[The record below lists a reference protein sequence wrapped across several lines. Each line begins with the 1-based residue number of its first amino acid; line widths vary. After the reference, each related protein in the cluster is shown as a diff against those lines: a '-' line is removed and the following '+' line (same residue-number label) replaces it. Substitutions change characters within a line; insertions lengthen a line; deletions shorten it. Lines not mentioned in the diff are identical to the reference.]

1 MMNEAHGA
9 PQGSSGNASGGPS
22 SSSPNPSSGAQ
33 RDTQGN
39 AQPSTQLDRSDV
51 RVKHSAGVGDSIS
64 AFIGRVKSG
73 DLGSLPV
80 VVGLV
85 IIWTVFTVL
94 NPVFLSANNLVNL
107 LFDCST
113 VGVISLGIVCVL
125 LVGEIDLSVGSMS
138 GFASALVGT
147 LWVNSGWPVLLAI
160 LFAIVV
166 GAVVG
171 AVYALLLT
179 KLGMPSFVATLAG
192 LLAILGM
199 QLYVLG
205 STGSINL
212 PYGAALVNLG
222 QLMIIPAVVSYILAL
237 LPGLIILLSGIRTGQ
252 RRRAVNLSAA
262 SLGSIVVRALVL
274 TVFLEVV
281 VAYLNQGRG
290 VPLMFGLFLGLA
302 VAMNYALTKTRWGR
316 SMNAVGGNHEAAR
329 RAGIKVNAIY
339 TSAFVLC
346 ASFAALGG
354 VLTAARL
361 ASASQQAGTGDVN
374 LNAIAAAVI
383 GGTSLFGGRGSAY
396 SAVLGIIVIQSI
408 ASGLTLLN
416 LSSSLRFMITGAVL
430 AIAVIVDSLA
440 RRSRVSH
447 GRA

>member
-1 MMNEAHGA
+1 MSE
-9 PQGSSGNASGGPS
+9 S
-22 SSSPNPSSGAQ
+22 
-33 RDTQGN
+33 TQGTV
-39 AQPSTQLDRSDV
+39 QPARLLDRSDV
-51 RVKHSAGVGDSIS
+51 RVKHADGIGDSIA
-64 AFIGRVKSG
+64 AFVARVRAG

-80 VVGLV
+80 IVGLV
-85 IIWTVFTVL
+85 IIWTVFASL
-94 NPVFLSANNLVNL
+94 NPVFLSADNLVNL

-125 LVGEIDLSVGSMS
+125 MLGQIDLSVGSIS
-138 GFASALVGT
+138 GFASAMVGM
-147 LWVNSGWPVLLAI
+147 LWVNQDWPVPLAI
-160 LFAIVV
+160 TAAVTV
-166 GAVVG
+166 GALFG
-171 AVYALLLT
+171 LLYAVLLNR
-179 KLGMPSFVATLAG
+179 LGMPSFVATLAG

-199 QLYVLG
+199 QLYLLG
-205 STGSINL
+205 SSGSINL
-212 PYGAALVNLG
+212 PYGTPMVDFG
-222 QLMIIPAVVSYILAL
+222 QLMVMPAVVSHALAL
-237 LPGLIILLSGIRTGQ
+237 LPGVVLLATGLRNRS
-252 RRRAVNLSAA
+252 RRQAAQLSAP
-262 SLGSIVVRALVL
+262 SVGSVVLRAAAL
-274 TVFLEVV
+274 TLLLEGV

-302 VAMNYALTKTRWGR
+302 VVMHYALTRTRWGR
-316 SMNAVGGNHEAAR
+316 SMHAVGGNREAAR
-329 RAGIKVNAIY
+329 RAGINVNAIC

-346 ASFAALGG
+346 ASLAALGG
-354 VLTAARL
+354 VLGAARL

-383 GGTSLFGGRGSAY
+383 GGTSLFGGRGSAW

-440 RRSRVSH
+440 RQSRVSH

>member
-1 MMNEAHGA
+1 MSKEMQGA
-9 PQGSSGNASGGPS
+9 AQPD
-22 SSSPNPSSGAQ
+22 AQ
-33 RDTQGN
+33 RS
-39 AQPSTQLDRSDV
+39 AQPSTLLDRSDV
-51 RVKHSAGVGDSIS
+51 RVKHATGVGGTVS
-64 AFIGRVKSG
+64 AFVDRVRSG

-80 VVGLV
+80 VAGLI
-85 IIWTVFTVL
+85 IIWTVFTSL
-94 NPVFLSANNLVNL
+94 NPVFLSADNLVNL

-125 LVGEIDLSVGSMS
+125 MVGQIDLSVGSMS
-138 GFASALVGT
+138 GFASALVGM
-147 LWVNSGWPVLLAI
+147 LWINHGWPVLVS
-160 LFAIVV
+160 IVVAVAV

-171 AVYALLLT
+171 AVYALLLNR
-179 KLGMPSFVATLAG
+179 LGMPSFVATLAG

-205 STGSINL
+205 ASGSINL
-212 PYGAALVNLG
+212 PYDSAMVNLG
-222 QLMIIPAVVSYILAL
+222 QLIVIPAILAYL
-237 LPGLIILLSGIRTGQ
+237 IALVPGVVMLALGMRTRE
-252 RRRAVNLSAA
+252 RRRASNLSAPSVS
-262 SLGSIVVRALVL
+262 SLLVRSIVMTVL
-274 TVFLEVV
+274 LEIV
-281 VAYLNQGRG
+281 VAYLNRGRG
-290 VPLMFGLFLGLA
+290 VPLMFGLFLGIA
-302 VAMNYALTKTRWGR
+302 VAMDYALKRTRWGR
-316 SMNAVGGNHEAAR
+316 SMHAVGGNHEAAR
-329 RAGIKVNAIY
+329 RAGINVNAIY

-346 ASFAALGG
+346 ASLAALGG

-440 RRSRVSH
+440 RQSRVTH

>member
-1 MMNEAHGA
+1 MSKE
-9 PQGSSGNASGGPS
+9 
-22 SSSPNPSSGAQ
+22 
-33 RDTQGN
+33 TQGTP
-39 AQPSTQLDRSDV
+39 QPSPLLDRSDV
-51 RVKHSAGVGDSIS
+51 RVKHAAGVGETVS
-64 AFIGRVKSG
+64 AFVDRVRSG

-80 VVGLV
+80 IVGLV
-85 IIWTVFTVL
+85 IIWTVFTSL
-94 NPVFLSANNLVNL
+94 NPVFLSADNLVNL

-147 LWVNSGWPVLLAI
+147 LWVNEGWPVLLAI
-160 LFAIVV
+160 LAAVVV
-166 GAVVG
+166 GALIG
-171 AVYALLLT
+171 ALYALLLNR
-179 KLGMPSFVATLAG
+179 LGMPSFVSTLAG

-205 STGSINL
+205 ANGSINL
-212 PYGAALVNLG
+212 PYGSTMVDFG
-222 QLMIIPAVVSYILAL
+222 QLMIIPAVVSHLIAL
-237 LPGLIILLSGIRTGQ
+237 LPGILIVLLGLRTRA
-252 RRRAVNLSAA
+252 RRRAARLSAPSVGGLLA
-262 SLGSIVVRALVL
+262 RGVVI
-274 TVFLEVV
+274 TVFLEIVV
-281 VAYLNQGRG
+281 SYLDRGRG
-290 VPLMFGLFLGLA
+290 VPLMFGVFLGLA
-302 VAMNYALTKTRWGR
+302 VAMDYALKRTRWGR
-316 SMNAVGGNHEAAR
+316 SMNAVGGNREAAR
-329 RAGIKVNAIY
+329 RAGIKVGSIY

-346 ASFAALGG
+346 ASLAALGG

-383 GGTSLFGGRGSAY
+383 GGTSLFGGRGSAW

>member
-1 MMNEAHGA
+1 MSHEIQGA
-9 PQGSSGNASGGPS
+9 PEI
-22 SSSPNPSSGAQ
+22 SPL
-33 RDTQGN
+33 
-39 AQPSTQLDRSDV
+39 LDRSDV
-51 RVKHSAGVGDSIS
+51 RVKHAIGVGG
-64 AFIGRVKSG
+64 AVAALLERLRSG

-80 VVGLV
+80 IAGLV
-85 IIWTVFTVL
+85 IIWTVFTSL

-125 LVGEIDLSVGSMS
+125 MVGQIDLSVGSMS
-138 GFASALVGT
+138 GFASALVGM
-147 LWVNSGWPVLLAI
+147 LWVNHGWPVLLAI
-160 LFAIVV
+160 AAAIAV
-166 GAVVG
+166 GAAVG
-171 AVYALLLT
+171 ALYALLLNR
-179 KLGMPSFVATLAG
+179 LGMPSFVATLAG

-199 QLYVLG
+199 QLYILG
-205 STGSINL
+205 DTGSINL
-212 PYGAALVNLG
+212 PYDSALVNLG
-222 QLMIIPAVVSYILAL
+222 QLIIIPAVASYLLAL
-237 LPGLIILLSGIRTGQ
+237 APGAAMLLFGLRTRK
-252 RRRAVNLSAA
+252 RRQASHLSATSVG
-262 SLGSIVVRALVL
+262 SLLARCVAL
-274 TVFLEVV
+274 TVLLEVV
-281 VAYLNQGRG
+281 VAYLNHGRG
-290 VPLMFGLFLGLA
+290 VPLMFGVFLGLA
-302 VAMNYALTKTRWGR
+302 VAMDYALKRTRWGR

-329 RAGIKVNAIY
+329 RAGINVSAIY

-396 SAVLGIIVIQSI
+396 SDVLGIIVIQSI

-440 RRSRVSH
+440 RQSRVSH